1 MDYYTLWTVVKPHPE
16 EPKAIEDALRNL
28 SRKVMEGTAKNILSE
43 LAYTYKTV
51 RKTIRVPQ
59 AWYI

>member
-43 LAYTYKTV
+43 LAYMYKTV